1 MKLWHE
7 EIRIVNSQTI
17 AKFLRNKLI
26 LNTFSLLDFS
36 GLFDVIWSKK
46 EILMSGSQSLKA
58 FCSIHFI
65 ATSTSLHF

>member
-7 EIRIVNSQTI
+7 EICIVNSQTI

-36 GLFDVIWSKK
+36 GLFNVIWPKK